1 MDVAHEKRRAVYSKW
16 NMAHIDITKCR
27 VHHNGSST
35 FILVF
40 RVVQSQ
46 IKSPFKCNGKFLYVA
61 ESRLIYNFS

>member
-1 MDVAHEKRRAVYSKW
+1 MKREELFILSGIW
-16 NMAHIDITKCR
+16 HILILPN
-27 VHHNGSST
+27 VELHHDGSISST

-40 RVVQSQ
+40 RVVQSR